1 MTALK
6 RLAAAYMLLLAA
18 VVAVH
23 FLVNQFYDPMLE
35 GTALTVWRIL
45 DPLMVAGVVMALIVA
60 SCRKCRRDA
69 DKAAQSLDR
78 EYLEANFTFYYS
90 AAILLGLLWNWF
102 GVEWVDPRN
111 DIGLLWTLI
120 DATLPLLLASTGI
133 RLLREGATQ
142 AG

>member
-1 MTALK
+1 
-6 RLAAAYMLLLAA
+6 
-18 VVAVH
+18 
-23 FLVNQFYDPMLE
+23 
-35 GTALTVWRIL
+35 
-45 DPLMVAGVVMALIVA
+45 MALIVA
-60 SCRKCRRDA
+60 SGRKCRRDA

-78 EYLEANFTFYYS
+78 EYLEANVTFYYS

-120 DATLPLLLASTGI
+120 DTTLPLLLASTGI
-133 RLLREGATQ
+133 RLLRGGPTR